1 MRHCDQTSTVRGLD
15 SAPHQ
20 EDPTRRRAAAPTS
33 PPSLAGRLAP
43 ACPTTTGSGGAS
55 QLLSTVSSTVTDKL
69 RRLTLLLFPSR
80 QEQPVDPLGPSA
92 SARRSSMTHL
102 VSRLASPSSSSLSS
116 SGAVHAWGNAGPT
129 EFAGATLSR
138 PGSPSFSFFASSF
151 ALLPLD
157 TADFA
162 SFALDSCDLDP
173 ARCPTRQCRLAGAPS
188 TASPARPPRSSS
200 LRPPALS
207 RSTTTSR
214 PTRSTAPHGSVSL
227 MSRTATSA
235 SASPPVRLELLSLP
249 HLAASRTNSRLT
261 LRSLARRG
269 LRLPRGDAQQP
280 DGPRRHA
287 GLAPLH
293 AEADGGHGR
302 RLLRSAARDGRHQ
315 LCASCS
321 SCPTLTKDS

>member
-129 EFAGATLSR
+129 EFAGAHPLEAR
-138 PGSPSFSFFASSF
+138 
-151 ALLPLD
+151 LPLI
-157 TADFA
+157 FILRLVVRP
-162 SFALDSCDLDP
+162 SP
-173 ARCPTRQCRLAGAPS
+173 ARHGRLRLVRPRQLRPRPRKMPNSTMPPRRRAKYRLAGATAALLLASAASAQSVDYDLS
-188 TASPARPPRSSS
+188 TNEVNRTSWQRQPYVSNGYIGQRIPAGASRAPLPP
-200 LRPPALS
+200 
-207 RSTTTSR
+207 
-214 PTRSTAPHGSVSL
+214 PHGGVSDEL
-227 MSRTATSA
+227 PAHLALARSQRA
-235 SASPPVRLELLSLP
+235 SA
-249 HLAASRTNSRLT
+249 T
-261 LRSLARRG
+261 AR
-269 LRLPRGDAQQP
+269 
-280 DGPRRHA
+280 
-287 GLAPLH
+287 
-293 AEADGGHGR
+293 
-302 RLLRSAARDGRHQ
+302 
-315 LCASCS
+315 
-321 SCPTLTKDS
+321 